1 MLHSKLT
8 VFDLG
13 GLCDRTIARTPGKDQ
28 RAFHDYVFAH
38 VRPTFIHVHDEWT
51 NLADLDGDE
60 RFRRDYVPI
69 QEHMTYGWRAMRVTA
84 WGDFIRRDVLRGPV
98 KPLTTI
104 LAGENRRAPRRRLR
118 QESGKDPSESDRLAA
133 PDARRCTPF
142 AAAARNFAIRS
153 RPGPAG
159 GPGAREA
166 DRGKGGP
173 VPMPQAGVTPTGL
186 DRCRPRGERPT
197 GAETRLR
204 IGCVACRRVPPSA
217 LSRLVTSRASSEAR
231 GYVGVC
237 HTRPPARHDAGL
249 AGSASGLVAPGLRS
263 VA

>member
-1 MLHSKLT
+1 MGGTLLHSKLT

-38 VRPTFIHVHDEWT
+38 VSPTFIHVHDEWT

-153 RPGPAG
+153 RPGPPANRG
-159 GPGAREA
+159 REA

-173 VPMPQAGVTPTGL
+173 GRCPNQGVTPTGL
-186 DRCRPRGERPT
+186 DPARLDPSRRGGEGRSTCGAGWRERPRFALICTTALANVSEYWRR
-197 GAETRLR
+197 AVR
-204 IGCVACRRVPPSA
+204 IPYPP
-217 LSRLVTSRASSEAR
+217 
-231 GYVGVC
+231 
-237 HTRPPARHDAGL
+237 P
-249 AGSASGLVAPGLRS
+249 
-263 VA
+263 